1 MSVEISRTAIV
12 AVVPDLLIESR
23 IEAAAQSQGLS
34 VTTAPVNE
42 ASTTIADVKP
52 LIVVVDLAA
61 AADSMHILKDAA
73 HKAGATVVC
82 YYPHVDVG
90 LREAAREAGI
100 ERVYPRSR
108 FLRELPRILA
118 AGLQS

>member
-1 MSVEISRTAIV
+1 MSVEGSRTLIV

-23 IEAAAQSQGLS
+23 IEAAAQLQGLG
-34 VTTAPVNE
+34 VTTASVDD

-52 LIVVVDLAA
+52 RIVVIDLAT
-61 AADSMHILKDAA
+61 AADSLGTFKDAA
-73 HKAGATVVC
+73 EAVEATVVG
-82 YYPHVDVG
+82 YYPHVEVD

-118 AGLQS
+118 AALQP